1 MWFHDEPS
9 KNTGPKLGRWLGVSH
24 RVGSA
29 LCYHVI
35 KENGSVESRTTVQHV
50 PMEDLLKPDIKEQ
63 VQIFNDN
70 LSIRLKDD
78 NFQLEEGECLIYE
91 DEDVKEYENDNVNF
105 IESDVKETVDHK
117 HHRHSHLA
125 QLFP

>member
-9 KNTGPKLGRWLGVSH
+9 KNNGTKLGRWLGVSH

-50 PMEDLLKPDIKEQ
+50 PMEDLLKPDIEEQ
-63 VQIFNDN
+63 VQVFNDN
-70 LSIRLKDD
+70 LSNRLKDD

-91 DEDVKEYENDNVNF
+91 DEDVDEYENDNVNF
-105 IESDVKETVDHK
+105 IQSDVKETIERDDYDDD
-117 HHRHSHLA
+117 A
-125 QLFP
+125 YDQLL